1 MDCIVDVI
9 SLSAAVK
16 ILDASL
22 FDFQIGHTP
31 VLPYEPLHGLLA
43 LRCTL
48 VVLAQK
54 ELRPFQQSAGR
65 QFYSRNGKID
75 CFVLDFFLH
84 FHHLQCRKSCLAVK
98 SGILRRGGFAF
109 FRADCFIGHTNN
121 HHPMP
126 QPDKIFRLMKMLL
139 VLLCQ
144 LRGK

>member
-22 FDFQIGHTP
+22 FDFQIGHAP

-75 CFVLDFFLH
+75 CFVIDFFLH